1 MGIKLVVVGAAAA
14 GKTSIINRFIHR
26 KFEQNY
32 RATIGADFMSK
43 TIDLGSRNSRISLQM
58 WDLGGQEKYSNIAPL
73 YFRGTHA
80 VLIVFDVKDPSS
92 IESAEFW
99 YEKAQTELKK
109 YDYMADIMFVA
120 NKCDSEERCNYSCL
134 EDNCIANVVGFRE
147 VSAKT
152 GTNVSDVIIEM
163 LEYTFD
169 RRSKTKEIA
178 SGSVNLQDMEI
189 DDSCCGK

>member
-26 KFEQNY
+26 KFEQSY

-43 TIDLGSRNSRISLQM
+43 MIDLGSRNARINLQM

-80 VLIVFDVKDPSS
+80 VLIVFDVNDASS

-99 YEKAQTELKK
+99 YKKAQTELKK
-109 YDYMADIMFVA
+109 YDYVADIMFIA
-120 NKCDSEERCNYSCL
+120 NKCDGDERCDYSRL
-134 EDNCIANVVGFRE
+134 EDGCVANVVGFRE

-152 GTNVSDVIIEM
+152 GTNVNDVILEM
-163 LEYTFD
+163 LEYAFD

-178 SGSVNLQDMEI
+178 TGKVNLQEIEI
-189 DDSCCGK
+189 DDSCCAK